1 MKSKDASAKKKQQFN
16 DIFALRIDTF
26 QDYFSNFSFV
36 FLNPNNFFQFEF

>member
-26 QDYFSNFSFV
+26 QDLRPIIEKEGLF
-36 FLNPNNFFQFEF
+36 